1 MSGPYATDYTT
12 LLTGSYWN
20 GMQQTGRPVF
30 VTYSFDTTAPPS
42 DASHLNSSAYATF
55 TPYTAAQ
62 QTQAQSA
69 LADWSNASGIT
80 FLQVAPGQGDINF
93 ASYNFTT
100 DPSASD
106 VGGEAFYPWG
116 EWDYASYPYFAAD
129 VAGAGNVLM
138 NTADATSGLFN
149 FATVLHE
156 IGHALGLKHPDQP
169 WTLYGPPAPVAYNSW
184 NPTISGGQPASDQTV
199 MNEGATTLTGLGPLD
214 IQAIQSIYGAP
225 TLRGTQ
231 DASYS
236 WNSTTGT
243 LTQHVNNSASI
254 EVRGI
259 STSNIIYAGTGADTI
274 MAVGAITNKVFAGR
288 GADVLVG
295 GSGKNYLYGG
305 TGHATLVGGP
315 GVDSLHAGTS
325 YLIKGAGP
333 VAFVGG
339 FDYAGANYNGH
350 SYADYQP
357 VKTGV
362 EVDLLNS
369 ALNAGV
375 AAGDTYNNIHNVIG
389 TNGNDTIIGDNGD
402 GAGYAKGDNLNGL
415 NGNDSIVGGTGPD
428 TITTGTGTD
437 TVSGGGGA
445 DLLHIGTGSAVFLYS
460 AISDSPQTARDVITS
475 FVSNSADKI
484 DFTALENSL
493 GETFTFVGTAA
504 FGPQVGEIR
513 DVVSGT
519 NVILYIDAQTAR
531 TADFGI
537 TFTHLGSLA
546 AGDFKL

>member
-1 MSGPYATDYTT
+1 MSGPYATDDTT

-20 GMQQTGRPVF
+20 GIQQTGRPVF
-30 VTYSFDTTAPPS
+30 ITYSFDATAPAS
-42 DASHLNSSAYATF
+42 DASRLNASAYATF
-55 TPYTAAQ
+55 TPYTAAL
-62 QTQAQSA
+62 QTQAQLA

-116 EWDYASYPYFAAD
+116 QWDYASYPYFASD

-138 NTADATSGLFN
+138 NTADETGGVFSI
-149 FATVLHE
+149 ATVLHE
-156 IGHALGLKHPDQP
+156 IGHALGLKHPDEP
-169 WTLYGPPAPVAYNSW
+169 WTLYGPPTPVAYNSW
-184 NPTISGGQPASDQTV
+184 NPSVSGGQPASNQTV

-231 DASYS
+231 DLSYA
-236 WNSTTGT
+236 WNATTDT
-243 LTQHVNNSASI
+243 LTQHVNNSTSI

-259 STSNIIYAGTGADTI
+259 STNNIIYAGTGADTI
-274 MAVGAITNKVFAGR
+274 MAIGAGTNKVFAGK

-295 GSGKNYLYGG
+295 GSGKNWLYGG
-305 TGHATLVGGP
+305 TGPTTLIGGP
-315 GVDSLHAGTS
+315 GVDSLHAGVS
-325 YLIKGAGP
+325 YLVKEAGP

-339 FDYAGANYNGH
+339 FDYAGANFNGH
-350 SYADYQP
+350 SYADYQL

-369 ALNAGV
+369 ALNTGA
-375 AAGDTYNNIHNVIG
+375 AAGDTYDNIHNVYG
-389 TNGNDTIIGDNGD
+389 TEGNDTIIGDNGD
-402 GAGYAKGDNLNGL
+402 GTGYAKGDYLNGL
-415 NGNDSIVGGTGPD
+415 NGNDYIVGGTGPD
-428 TITTGTGTD
+428 TIYGGTGMD
-437 TVSGGGGA
+437 TMWGGGGA
-445 DLLHIGTGSAVFLYS
+445 DQMHAGTGSTIFLYS
-460 AISDSPQTARDVITS
+460 ALSDSTLTARDIITG
-475 FVSNSADKI
+475 FVSGSADKI
-484 DFTALENSL
+484 DFTALEKSL
-493 GETFTFVGTAA
+493 GETFSFVGTAA
-504 FGPQVGEIR
+504 FGSQVGEIR

-519 NVILYIDAQTAR
+519 NLLLYVDAQTAK
-531 TADFGI
+531 TADFSI
-537 TFTHLGSLA
+537 EFTHLGSLA